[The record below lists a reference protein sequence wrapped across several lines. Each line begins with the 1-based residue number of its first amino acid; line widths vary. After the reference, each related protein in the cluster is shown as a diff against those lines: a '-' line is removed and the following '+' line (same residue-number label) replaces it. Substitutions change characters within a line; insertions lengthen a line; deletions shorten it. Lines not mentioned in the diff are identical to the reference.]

1 MVPMKVFGLFLRMRH
16 YSEVKIVIRWDDR
29 IEIAKDLQK
38 DPKHVVAKM
47 INLIL
52 KTANC

>member
-1 MVPMKVFGLFLRMRH
+1 MVPMKVFGLLLRMRH
-16 YSEVKIVIRWDDR
+16 DSEVKIVIRWDAR
-29 IEIAKDLQK
+29 IEMAKNLQN
-38 DPKHVVAKM
+38 DPKHVVLKI